1 MSLELRTS
9 VRGNWLG
16 KRKRGI
22 GMCEGDQEEKE
33 EGQWGFTVPLLPVTA
48 ELRCLESKGPVVS
61 GRMGAGEVVDGDDV
75 VGHLLYVTNN
85 NDNKHVNKKGQSK
98 YKTIM
103 TMGRKH
109 SNDNGTNETQ

>member
-22 GMCEGDQEEKE
+22 GMCEGDQEIKE
-33 EGQWGFTVPLLPVTA
+33 EGQWGCTVPLLPVTA

-75 VGHLLYVTNN
+75 VGASVVR
-85 NDNKHVNKKGQSK
+85 DKQ
-98 YKTIM
+98 
-103 TMGRKH
+103 
-109 SNDNGTNETQ
+109 Q